1 MRECSLHFEEE
12 YFQRDLQ
19 VPLHAHMNLENLAR
33 KSEVSLREACI
44 RYPPAAILLPHSRN

>member
-33 KSEVSLREACI
+33 KSEGGLGGR
-44 RYPPAAILLPHSRN
+44 PFL